1 LIKFTLTLSTKV
13 LSRQLLDATLVRY
26 ITSTLN
32 VILNPVLVIAILG
45 FFGVETTTFAALLAG
60 VGIAIGAAGAV
71 SARVTATNLEDTQ
84 PQVQFAGES
93 GKCTEITHFL

>member
-1 LIKFTLTLSTKV
+1 M
-13 LSRQLLDATLVRY
+13 LSRQLLDATIVRY

-71 SARVTATNLEDTQ
+71 SYPILAPGFLWSYCVHLELETSFARLEC
-84 PQVQFAGES
+84 PVPLSLLGYLEPR
-93 GKCTEITHFL
+93 